1 MQSLYI
7 TSVQQYSGKTGICLG
22 LGKHFQA
29 DGYKVGYLKPLSL
42 NPIRQ
47 GEHVTDEDAGFV
59 KESLGLAAPPWEL
72 SPVVISPEFLR
83 ERLTGTG
90 EIDLLDQVKSACD
103 QAAAGQD
110 ILLLEGGGSLRD
122 GYVVGL
128 PTPKVAAA
136 LNSKV
141 LTIVRY
147 HSDVQVIDDILASQA
162 RLKGLLTGVVI
173 NRIPA
178 QAHAFITERVVPY
191 LEKHDIP
198 VFGVLP
204 EARALAA
211 LTVGELIGVLG
222 ADVLTHRGR
231 SDALVETLTV
241 GAMTPDAALQ
251 HFRRQTHQAVITGG
265 DRTDI
270 QLAALETSTTCLIL
284 TGNLR
289 PSALVVKQA
298 DEFGITVMVVNSN
311 TMETVERIET
321 IYGKTRL
328 GQPAK
333 LRQFQNLMDKNVDFA
348 RLYQVLGLSAGSGK
362 QSLPN
367 QSVK

>member
-1 MQSLYI
+1 MEN
-7 TSVQQYSGKTGICLG
+7 YSGKTGTCLG
-22 LGKHFQA
+22 LGKRFQA

-42 NPIRQ
+42 NPWRV
-47 GEHVTDEDAGFV
+47 GEHVADEDAAFV
-59 KESLGLAAPPWEL
+59 KGSLGLADSAWEL
-72 SPVVISPEFLR
+72 SPVVITPEFLR
-83 ERLTGTG
+83 DRLTGSS
-90 EIDLLDQVKSACD
+90 EIDLLEQVKTACD
-103 QAAAGQD
+103 RAGAGQD
-110 ILLLEGGGSLRD
+110 VLLLEGGGSLRD

-128 PTPKVAAA
+128 PAPKVAAA

-147 HSDVQVIDDILASQA
+147 HTDVQVVDDVLASQA
-162 RLKGLLTGVVI
+162 RLKELLTGVLI
-173 NRIPA
+173 NRTPA
-178 QAHAFITERVVPY
+178 QAQAFITERVVPY
-191 LEKHDIP
+191 LEKHDIR

-222 ADVLTHRGR
+222 ADVLTRRGR

-251 HFRRQTHQAVITGG
+251 HFRRQTRQAVITGG

-333 LRQFQNLMDKNVDFA
+333 LRHFQNLLDTNVDFG
-348 RLYQVLGLSAGSGK
+348 RLYQALGLGS
-362 QSLPN
+362 
-367 QSVK
+367 